1 MKQLFA
7 RMRQSRWFDAV
18 FWSRLAPRRPSARVL
33 LAGTVLLALAID
45 FVFYTGYYA
54 SDDGQY
60 LLGANQVVNGVPLRA
75 GVGSARLGL
84 TLPAAA
90 MLWITGGEIA
100 WVAWFHVLYHLGL
113 VVIAFRLGRL
123 VADERVGH
131 LAAGLAAVQ
140 PLFYVFA
147 GAVLPDNALSFW
159 LGLLLILL
167 EVVRQRREHWNP
179 RTTRR
184 WYAVAG
190 LLIGVAYSCKETAL
204 IMTIPSAIC
213 VIAAAPRLRS
223 TDWVRNGAWMAGG
236 LAAFIAIEVVA
247 LWILSGEPVW
257 RLGFPGSLA
266 RNRELIQIQGAT
278 PWDRFA
284 YAARVLTAG
293 APLSVWVLLGA
304 GIVYALSRGRNL
316 MLLVFFWWPALYL
329 TIGTKRFSEYLPQSI
344 QQRYYAVALLPAL
357 VMLAI
362 VLVRAHDR
370 WGGLARLP
378 AVMRG
383 RARTVVLAALV
394 AAMAL
399 YELDHN
405 APRAGNIYSARSVRG
420 YAAAVD
426 IARDDYPQYL
436 VVSEG
441 FFRGRMRPLFFTG
454 SPEWLRQYSSFPDKI
469 PAPPFLYLER
479 AVSAEKRRTGKLGG
493 TRPESRYGPLRVR
506 TLRTYYPPATRWGAI
521 RAAAGHLLGAEPL
534 AAVPLSYKGGVISL
548 QLVTLD
554 LDAATHP
561 ELFTLDSRA
570 GVEALDNGVHHVS
583 WGDRRRVRVLDDS
596 PPRFEVQ
603 TFDRKSFRNVPDAA
617 GSRFPSP
624 VSAISVNAG
633 YRLIRGTAVRLQVFV
648 DGYQQDG
655 KVISESTEIAATTE
669 QDRVAARVDL
679 SSSAGLVAY
688 RVRTRVFP
696 RRKRGGLQVYPPI
709 VLTTP
714 GAGPD

>member
-1 MKQLFA
+1 
-7 RMRQSRWFDAV
+7 
-18 FWSRLAPRRPSARVL
+18 
-33 LAGTVLLALAID
+33 
-45 FVFYTGYYA
+45 
-54 SDDGQY
+54 
-60 LLGANQVVNGVPLRA
+60 
-75 GVGSARLGL
+75 
-84 TLPAAA
+84 
-90 MLWITGGEIA
+90 
-100 WVAWFHVLYHLGL
+100 
-113 VVIAFRLGRL
+113 
-123 VADERVGH
+123 VGH
-131 LAAGLAAVQ
+131 LAAALAAVQ
-140 PLFYVFA
+140 PLFYVYA
-147 GAVLPDNALSFW
+147 GAVLPDNVLSFW

-167 EVVRQRREHWNP
+167 EVVRQRREQWSP

-204 IMTIPSAIC
+204 IMTIPAAIC

-236 LAAFIAIEVVA
+236 LVAFVALEVVA

-266 RNRELIQIQGAT
+266 RNRELIEIQGAT

-293 APLSVWVLLGA
+293 APLSAWVLLGA
-304 GIVYALSRGRNL
+304 GIVYALLRRRNL

-362 VLVRAHDR
+362 VLIRAHDR
-370 WGGLARLP
+370 WGGLARMP
-378 AVMRG
+378 AVLRG
-383 RARTVVLAALV
+383 RARTVVLAVLV
-394 AAMAL
+394 GAMAL

-405 APRAGNIYSARSVRG
+405 APRAGTIYSAPWVRG

-426 IARDDYPQYL
+426 IARDDYPQYQ
-436 VVSEG
+436 VVSER
-441 FFRGRMRPLFFTG
+441 FFHGPMRPLFFSG
-454 SPEWLRQYSSFPDKI
+454 RSEWFRQYSSFPDKA
-469 PAPPFLYLER
+469 PAPPFLYVER
-479 AVSAEKRRTGKLGG
+479 AASAERRLAGRLGG
-493 TRPESRYGPLRVR
+493 TEPASSYGRLRVR

-521 RAAAGHLLGAEPL
+521 RLAVGHLIGTEPL
-534 AAVPLSYKGGVISL
+534 AAVPLSYGKGAISL

-554 LDAATHP
+554 LEPATHP
-561 ELFTLDSRA
+561 ELFSLDERA

-603 TFDRKSFRNVPDAA
+603 TFDRKGFRKMPDAA
-617 GSRFPSP
+617 GSRFASP

-669 QDRVAARVDL
+669 QDRVAARVEL
-679 SSSAGLVAY
+679 SSAAGLIAY
-688 RVRTRVFP
+688 RVRTKVSA

-714 GAGPD
+714 VPGSD